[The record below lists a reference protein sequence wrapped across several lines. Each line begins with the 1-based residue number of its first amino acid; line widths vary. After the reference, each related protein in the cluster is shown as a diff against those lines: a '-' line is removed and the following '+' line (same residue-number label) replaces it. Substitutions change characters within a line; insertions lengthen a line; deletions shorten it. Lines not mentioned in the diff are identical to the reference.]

1 MERIFI
7 DREWCI
13 NYVLLAFDNVDN
25 STNKERTIQE
35 FLEEIRN
42 LFNAYTDETKMI
54 QTEKE
59 ILKRIGKKKIT
70 CILLDVNK

>member
-70 CILLDVNK
+70 ILTEEK